1 LPHTRWLHPGRPCR
15 KRITLPTGE
24 TLMKLEALALLPL
37 LYMLAAEPAQT
48 EVKQQDL
55 ATLQGTWK
63 PVSMEMDG
71 KFLTAEQIG
80 KTRLTIKGE
89 KFTFDT
95 GKDSHEGL
103 YKLDPSHDPKH
114 LDILI
119 TRGDEVGKTY
129 LVIYKFSEG
138 KMIQCMKVSN
148 AERPLDFTGRKGS
161 GNLYEIWERVK

>member
-1 LPHTRWLHPGRPCR
+1 
-15 KRITLPTGE
+15 
-24 TLMKLEALALLPL
+24 MKLEALALLPL
-37 LYMLAAEPAQT
+37 LFLLAAEPAQT
-48 EVKQQDL
+48 EVYKQDL

-71 KFLTAEQIG
+71 KFLTEEQIG

-103 YKLDPSHDPKH
+103 YKLDPSHEPKH
-114 LDILI
+114 LDIKI
-119 TRGDEVGKTY
+119 TRGEEVGKTY

-138 KMIQCMKVSN
+138 KMIQCMEVSN
-148 AERPLDFTGRKGS
+148 AKRPLDFTGRKGS